1 MKMTKKHFEAL
12 LDKYLH
18 GSASPDE
25 IKLLD
30 QFFDSYR
37 EHNGD
42 VRTVSEEIKA
52 EIFHSIQSS
61 VCEPKK
67 IFAKPAISV
76 LLRVAAIISFFV
88 VASYF
93 LYGRFERNLEPATQ
107 PLAVKL
113 KELRTLKGQK
123 LEVKLSD
130 GSRIRLNT
138 NTKISYPEKFAN
150 EKREVI
156 LEGEAYFEIAHDS
169 IRPFIVHTAHATTRV
184 LGTSFN
190 VLSGPQATAI
200 TLVEGK
206 VNVSLPNGQEATL
219 TPNLQATIVREAK
232 QIETHEV
239 DVSKFVGWKDNTLY
253 FNNNTVREAFT
264 IIENW
269 YNVDID
275 VKDEQLLNCVI
286 TSKYQ
291 NESLENV
298 LNSFRF
304 ILKMDF
310 TINGQQVIVSG
321 KGCSKE

>member
-1 MKMTKKHFEAL
+1 MTKADFEAL
-12 LDKYLH
+12 LDKYLQGH
-18 GSASPDE
+18 ASPEE

-37 EHNGD
+37 NHNGHIEG
-42 VRTVSEEIKA
+42 VNGEIKA

-61 VCEPKK
+61 VGERKK
-67 IFAKPAISV
+67 FVAKPALSIW
-76 LLRVAAIISFFV
+76 LRVAAIISFFL

-107 PLAVKL
+107 PLAVKM
-113 KELRTLKGQK
+113 KELRTSKGQK
-123 LEVKLSD
+123 LELKLSD

-150 EKREVI
+150 EKREVT

-169 IRPFIVHTAHATTRV
+169 IRPFIVHTAHAKTRV

-190 VLSGPQATAI
+190 VISGPDATAI

-206 VNVSLPNGQEATL
+206 VNVSLPNGQATTL

-239 DVSKFVGWKDNTLY
+239 DVSKFVGWKDNALY

-310 TINGQQVIVSG
+310 TINGQQVTVSG

>member
-1 MKMTKKHFEAL
+1 MTKRDFEAL
-12 LDKYLH
+12 LDKYLQGH
-18 GSASPDE
+18 ASPEE

-37 EHNGD
+37 SHNGN
-42 VRTVSEEIKA
+42 VQTVSEEIKA

-61 VCEPKK
+61 VGERKK
-67 IFAKPAISV
+67 NAAKPAISIW
-76 LLRVAAIISFFV
+76 LRVAAIISFFL

-107 PLAVKL
+107 PLAVKH

-123 LEVKLSD
+123 LDIKLAD
-130 GSRIRLNT
+130 GSRIRLNA
-138 NTKISYPEKFAN
+138 NSKISYPEKFGD
-150 EKREVI
+150 EKREVN
-156 LEGEAYFEIAHDS
+156 LDGEAYFEIAHDS

-190 VLSGPQATAI
+190 VLSGPETTAI
-200 TLVEGK
+200 TLVEGE
-206 VNVSLPNGQEATL
+206 VNVSLPNGQGTTL
-219 TPNLQATIVREAK
+219 TPNLQATIVKEAK

-275 VKDEQLLNCVI
+275 VKDEQLLSCVI

-310 TINGQQVIVSG
+310 TINGQQVTVSG